1 MISSSESLIKHD
13 IRSHN
18 PFIKTCKTTFIQS
31 VINELSK
38 LNLENSLLFIWG
50 EKGTEKEEI
59 IKIIVKKYLPCSVI
73 ELTDAFSKK
82 KLPSLGTNTFYI
94 IKNVEN
100 IEPSI
105 LNLFFNDSIKFISAI
120 FLSDNEPKELYR
132 QGKITYEI
140 YDLLSKVYKIYIP
153 PLRERKNDII
163 PLANYFLDEIS
174 RFLNLKP
181 KELSREAKE
190 ALLEYQWIENAHQL
204 KQYLTKAF
212 LLAKHQKLTSKD
224 IFGEQNDKLSIRNFL
239 ELKIG
244 KLIKDFA
251 NIENSNLYDT
261 VIQEVEKALF
271 SLVLDETGQNQ
282 LKASKV
288 LGINRNTLNKKL
300 KIYNLI

>member
-1 MISSSESLIKHD
+1 MISSSEPLIKHD

-59 IKIIVKKYLPCSVI
+59 IKIIVKKYLPCSVV
-73 ELTDAFSKK
+73 ELTDDFPKK
-82 KLPSLGTNTFYI
+82 KLPFSGTNTFYI

-120 FLSDNEPKELYR
+120 FLSDNEPEELYR
-132 QGKITYEI
+132 QGKITYET
-140 YDLLSKVYKIYIP
+140 YNLLSKVYKIYIP

-212 LLAKHQKLTSKD
+212 LLAKHQKLTPKD